1 MDEADQRY
9 RAAVRKKLE
18 WYAARG
24 IFQSYEERQGR
35 GGRTE
40 FHFVWLQDFSVTL
53 VCDLERGCLTLK
65 DLLPEIP
72 ARSALDADLRRF
84 VSSRHD
90 PGLAAPR
97 RIDPNRAG
105 LRCVNRNGKLSV
117 ELQVHDHQ
125 YRYATTKAVT
135 LAQELYNHLIANHVE
150 YMWETFD
157 LPEE

>member
-1 MDEADQRY
+1 MNGADQRHL
-9 RAAVRKKLE
+9 AAVRAKLE
-18 WYAARG
+18 WYAERG
-24 IFQSYEERQGR
+24 IFQSYEERPGR
-35 GGRTE
+35 VGRTE

-53 VCDLERGCLTLK
+53 VCDLARGTLTLR

-84 VSSRHD
+84 VGSRQD
-90 PGLAAPR
+90 PGLPAPR
-97 RIDPNRAG
+97 RIDPRRAG
-105 LRCVNRNGKLSV
+105 LRCFNRNGKLSV
-117 ELQVHDHQ
+117 ALEVHDHQ

-135 LAQELYNHLIANHVE
+135 LAQELFNYLSAEHVE